1 MSVSSASLAGK
12 VAFVQGGSRGIGAAI
27 VRRLAAEGA
36 SVAFTYV
43 SSADKS
49 RALAAELEG
58 AGASIL
64 ALHAHSADAAA
75 RTPARPFDRF
85 CGNFY
90 RRPRQSARRTPAPPF
105 HCRDA
110 LCAAATVF
118 HFPNGANQQE
128 WSCTA

>member
-49 RALAAELEG
+49 RALA
-58 AGASIL
+58 
-64 ALHAHSADAAA
+64 
-75 RTPARPFDRF
+75 
-85 CGNFY
+85 
-90 RRPRQSARRTPAPPF
+90 
-105 HCRDA
+105 
-110 LCAAATVF
+110 
-118 HFPNGANQQE
+118 
-128 WSCTA
+128 

>member
-64 ALHAHSADAAA
+64 ALHADSADAAA
-75 RTPARPFDRF
+75 LSACSRWRFLGLTRGASFRPAK
-85 CGNFY
+85 
-90 RRPRQSARRTPAPPF
+90 
-105 HCRDA
+105 
-110 LCAAATVF
+110 
-118 HFPNGANQQE
+118 
-128 WSCTA
+128 